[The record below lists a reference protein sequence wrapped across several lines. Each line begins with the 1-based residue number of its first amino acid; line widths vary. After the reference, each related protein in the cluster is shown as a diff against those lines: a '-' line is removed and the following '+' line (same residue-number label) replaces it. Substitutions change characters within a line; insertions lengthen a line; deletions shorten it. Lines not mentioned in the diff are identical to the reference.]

1 MSKKAEYIRLV
12 SKAITYLIIF
22 NGALEALLQQ
32 YTKGTLKYIHTLILD
47 RLAIIGNKELI
58 LRLTGIYCFLC
69 VVSENAADIAN
80 QLLNL
85 TGEGQQLTSD
95 KVNDVIQK
103 LKKIVNDE
111 EINESLGSTVITI
124 FSNILTSSDNV
135 LAASSSE

>member
-1 MSKKAEYIRLV
+1 MAVWNRDTTCDCNWGFSYFVYVI
-12 SKAITYLIIF
+12 
-22 NGALEALLQQ
+22 
-32 YTKGTLKYIHTLILD
+32 
-47 RLAIIGNKELI
+47 
-58 LRLTGIYCFLC
+58 
-69 VVSENAADIAN
+69 SENAADIAN

-111 EINESLGSTVITI
+111 EINESLGSTVVTI
-124 FSNILTSSDNV
+124 FSNILTSSDSV